1 MQDFAA
7 SMGLSYEEIRSRFG
21 LVDTLLRYHV
31 IAGRKLTGQ
40 GLVTGGP
47 PRTAKPLTAM
57 SNPKDVLRFQR
68 LANGTIAIT
77 DVQNNTAHVA
87 GQPIMLP
94 RANIFPVDR
103 VLLNGDVFNNV
114 ATLLQFHP
122 GFSSLAAL
130 LPRAPGLAGSFRTNT
145 FNYTLLAPT
154 NDALAAA
161 SASVPSDVQGLPRVL
176 QYHVIARPGTLPD
189 NFTQGAPLSTLL
201 PGNNLTIRY
210 RRVTVPAR
218 FNSSRNISFTTATIV
233 PGPDSPGGAANVT
246 SANLF
251 SGRGTVQG
259 IDRVLL
265 PAQAASNA
273 SEAAGAGTN
282 STSTAAA
289 GRRLLG
295 MSIMSA
301 PHASAAHLLGDALA
315 AGSITRGRQLLGF
328 GSGRAKGYG
337 GGDDSDSSTEC
348 NQGVCSGSMFYDDLQ
363 NASDAQYS
371 GSAIDAGDEF

>member
-1 MQDFAA
+1 MLAFIGNVGKASLAQCFAVDVVGAVVQLTCLTTATTGSGAAA
-7 SMGLSYEEIRSRFG
+7 SC
-21 LVDTLLRYHV
+21 
-31 IAGRKLTGQ
+31 LTVSCQ
-40 GLVTGGP
+40 
-47 PRTAKPLTAM
+47 
-57 SNPKDVLRFQR
+57 
-68 LANGTIAIT
+68 
-77 DVQNNTAHVA
+77 
-87 GQPIMLP
+87 QP
-94 RANIFPVDR
+94 A
-103 VLLNGDVFNNV
+103 
-114 ATLLQFHP
+114 ATLLKRSCHC
-122 GFSSLAAL
+122 
-130 LPRAPGLAGSFRTNT
+130 
-145 FNYTLLAPT
+145 
-154 NDALAAA
+154 
-161 SASVPSDVQGLPRVL
+161 
-176 QYHVIARPGTLPD
+176 
-189 NFTQGAPLSTLL
+189 TQ
-201 PGNNLTIRY
+201 
-210 RRVTVPAR
+210 
-218 FNSSRNISFTTATIV
+218 
-233 PGPDSPGGAANVT
+233 
-246 SANLF
+246 
-251 SGRGTVQG
+251 GTVQG